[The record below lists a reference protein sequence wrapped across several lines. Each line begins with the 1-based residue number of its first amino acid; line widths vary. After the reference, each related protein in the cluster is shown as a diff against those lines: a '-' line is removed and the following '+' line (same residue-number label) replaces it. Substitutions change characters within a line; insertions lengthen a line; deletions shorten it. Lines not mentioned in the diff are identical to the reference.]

1 MPDEI
6 PPHAVLL
13 KLNICSCKIKLI
25 ANRCRYSKCNL
36 QNIDIL
42 IVKITAPSEILAVMS
57 VKNNF
62 IFKIIK
68 RFFMFTVSL
77 FITSLSWAHLRVWNL
92 YALINLAC
100 CWIYCNLKL
109 HSSPNKTF
117 YTFKVIW
124 KYFLTYLLIKNI
136 KGIPRY
142 ASFQLFFFSVKLE

>member
-25 ANRCRYSKCNL
+25 ANRCRYSKCDL

-109 HSSPNKTF
+109 NSSPNKTSF
-117 YTFKVIW
+117 TVEVIW
-124 KYFLTYLLIKNI
+124 KYFLTLLIC
-136 KGIPRY
+136 
-142 ASFQLFFFSVKLE
+142 L

>member
-1 MPDEI
+1 MWKSRHRRKFWRWYWWRI
-6 PPHAVLL
+6 ILFL
-13 KLNICSCKIKLI
+13 KLLSAFLC
-25 ANRCRYSKCNL
+25 
-36 QNIDIL
+36 
-42 IVKITAPSEILAVMS
+42 
-57 VKNNF
+57 
-62 IFKIIK
+62 
-68 RFFMFTVSL
+68 SL
-77 FITSLSWAHLRVWNL
+77 FHCLFTSLSWAHLRVWNV

-142 ASFQLFFFSVKLE
+142 ASFQLFFFFCQTWVTVFFFLVWKVLVLIFISVYHDGCQLELFLNDCEIQL

>member
-6 PPHAVLL
+6 PTQAVLL

-25 ANRCRYSKCNL
+25 ANRCRYSKCDL

-68 RFFMFTVSL
+68 RFFMFSVSL
-77 FITSLSWAHLRVWNL
+77 FIHVTFMGSFKSLKF
-92 YALINLAC
+92 AC
-100 CWIYCNLKL
+100 LDK
-109 HSSPNKTF
+109 SGM
-117 YTFKVIW
+117 
-124 KYFLTYLLIKNI
+124 LLD
-136 KGIPRY
+136 
-142 ASFQLFFFSVKLE
+142 LL